1 MAFLRHL
8 FRRARVWDGPN
19 QAVATAPTPST
30 ENRPGSSNDQLHT
43 SAAAA
48 LLTPET
54 SSKLS
59 DPLQRFPRDGH
70 QAGRHV
76 ETRGRS
82 GERGDDLRATC
93 DSAAFLD
100 DEDDLQTSSDIE
112 SESLLRTDVPYSS
125 DHPTPTPSEQQEG
138 LPLYSDVSV
147 RVVVNPDGRPRFL
160 TPQEKKERQASL
172 QRAVQE
178 RMLGLSR
185 QTNFSWAPMASP
197 TRPEDEPLPLYAAER
212 DGGRIMRCE

>member
-8 FRRARVWDGPN
+8 FRRARLWDGPN
-19 QAVATAPTPST
+19 QAGATATPST
-30 ENRPGSSNDQLHT
+30 ENRPRSSNDQLHT

-48 LLTPET
+48 QSTQET

-70 QAGRHV
+70 QAGRDS
-76 ETRGRS
+76 EARGRS
-82 GERGDDLRATC
+82 GERGDDLRSTC

-100 DEDDLQTSSDIE
+100 DQDDLQASSDIE
-112 SESLLRTDVPYSS
+112 PESLLRSNVLYSS
-125 DHPTPTPSEQQEG
+125 DHPAPTPSEQQEG

-147 RVVVNPDGRPRFL
+147 RVVVNPDGRPRFM
-160 TPQEKKERQASL
+160 TPQEKEERQASL

-185 QTNFSWAPMASP
+185 QTNFSWAPVASP
-197 TRPEDEPLPLYAAER
+197 TRPEDEPLPLYEAER
-212 DGGRIMRCE
+212 DGDR